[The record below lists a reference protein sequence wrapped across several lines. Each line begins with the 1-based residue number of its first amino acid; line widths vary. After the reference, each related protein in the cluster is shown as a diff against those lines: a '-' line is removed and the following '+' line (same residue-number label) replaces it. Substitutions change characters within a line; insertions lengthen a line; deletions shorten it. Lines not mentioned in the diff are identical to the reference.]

1 MADFEIENYLLD
13 QIYMCS
19 RLIDYYKSIHE
30 VKACR
35 YWNKRLSIVND
46 MLEEFRN
53 NLKEKKEND

>member
-1 MADFEIENYLLD
+1 MVDFEVENYLLS

-19 RLIDYYKSIHE
+19 RLIVYYKSLHE

-35 YWNKRLSIVND
+35 YWSKRLSINND

-53 NLKEKKEND
+53 FLKEKEND

>member
-13 QIYMCS
+13 QIYLCS

-53 NLKEKKEND
+53 NLKE